1 MPQLA
6 VEVIRMKLSQTV
18 AHAVHAV
25 LRLADK
31 PDASAV
37 ACHKLAEQG
46 RMPERF
52 LLQVLRDLSKY
63 GILQAT
69 RGSTGG
75 FTLAQRPD
83 EISLLAVIEA
93 VEGPIVAAL
102 PTKDK
107 FPDQT
112 GKRLFDVL
120 QGITDNVRRE
130 LQAVTISDLV
140 ASNEAGEPRLKF
152 GKSRKGQ

>member
-1 MPQLA
+1 
-6 VEVIRMKLSQTV
+6 MKLSN
-18 AHAVHAV
+18 AAAYAVHAMV
-25 LRLADK
+25 RLANNAK
-31 PDASAV
+31 VSPVTSK
-37 ACHKLAEQG
+37 KLAEQRG
-46 RMPERF
+46 MPERF

-83 EISLLAVIEA
+83 EIPLLEVIEA
-93 VEGPIVAAL
+93 VEGPMIAAL

-120 QGITDNVRRE
+120 QGITDNARRE
-130 LQAVTISDLV
+130 LQVVRISDLV
-140 ASNEAGEPRLKF
+140 ASNEAGEPRLKS

>member
-1 MPQLA
+1 M
-6 VEVIRMKLSQTV
+6 V
-18 AHAVHAV
+18 
-25 LRLADK
+25 RLANNTK
-31 PDASAV
+31 VSPVTSK
-37 ACHKLAEQG
+37 KLAQQSG
-46 RMPERF
+46 MPERF
-52 LLQVLRDLSKY
+52 LLQVLQDLSKY

-75 FTLAQRPD
+75 FTLALRPD
-83 EISLLAVIEA
+83 EISLLDVIEA
-93 VEGPIVAAL
+93 VEGPLVAAL

>member
-1 MPQLA
+1 
-6 VEVIRMKLSQTV
+6 MKLSN
-18 AHAVHAV
+18 AAAYAVHAMV
-25 LRLADK
+25 RLANNTK
-31 PDASAV
+31 VSPVTSK
-37 ACHKLAEQG
+37 KLAQQSG
-46 RMPERF
+46 MPERF
-52 LLQVLRDLSKY
+52 LLQVLQDLSKY